1 MTELSLEITRHI
13 PHPPEQVFDAW
24 LNPDMLAKFMVPGEG
39 VTIAEANVDAT
50 VGGQFLIM
58 MRVPQVGDLPHT
70 GEYRVI
76 DRPNQLAFTWVSQNS
91 QEDSVVTL
99 DFAHK
104 DGGTD
109 LTLRHVRFPS
119 EQSRDDHNGGWS
131 RILNA
136 LATLEV
142 PA

>member
-1 MTELSLEITRHI
+1 MTI
-13 PHPPEQVFDAW
+13 PE
-24 LNPDMLAKFMVPGEG
+24 AK
-39 VTIAEANVDAT
+39 VDPK

-58 MRVPQVGDLPHT
+58 MRVPEVGDLPHT

-76 DRPNQLAFTWVSQNS
+76 DRATQLAFTWVSQNS

-99 DFAHK
+99 DFAPK
-104 DGGTD
+104 NGGTD

-131 RILNA
+131 RILDA
-136 LATLEV
+136 LAALEV

>member
-1 MTELSLEITRHI
+1 MTELSLEISRHI
-13 PHPPEQVFDAW
+13 PHPPERVFDAW
-24 LNPDMLAKFMVPGEG
+24 LDPKMLAKFMVPGPG
-39 VTIAEANVDAT
+39 VTIPEVKLDAK

-58 MRVPQVGDLPHT
+58 MRVPKAGDLPHT

-76 DRPNQLAFTWVSQNS
+76 DRPNQLAFTWASANS

-99 DFAHK
+99 DFAPK

-119 EQSRDDHNGGWS
+119 KQSRDDHTGGWT
-131 RILNA
+131 RILDT
-136 LATLEV
+136 LAGLKV
-142 PA
+142 AA